1 MEKYKRKMTYLQTG
15 TEPGLRVKG
24 GKNINKF
31 FFFKLQ
37 IIIHLTLTNHHKN
50 KYTKFLFFNTLK
62 CINKH
67 SSHTADKPQ
76 QLIKTH

>member
-15 TEPGLRVKG
+15 TDPGLRVKG
-24 GKNINKF
+24 DKNINKF
-31 FFFKLQ
+31 FFFLTPNKHSFNINKPSLKQ
-37 IIIHLTLTNHHKN
+37 IHK
-50 KYTKFLFFNTLK
+50 FFFFNTLK

-67 SSHTADKPQ
+67 SLHTADKPQ

>member
-31 FFFKLQ
+31 FF
-37 IIIHLTLTNHHKN
+37 LTP
-50 KYTKFLFFNTLK
+50 
-62 CINKH
+62 NKH
-67 SSHTADKPQ
+67 SFSINKPSTKTNTQ
-76 QLIKTH
+76 NFCFLIH